1 MLLSV
6 SQAIGSGQ
14 LGTRITFSPSPY
26 TIPQTLMSKLG
37 SFLFGENIMVLLTL
51 WPEAYLQD
59 NEHLAY
65 QQNITQL
72 N

>member
-1 MLLSV
+1 
-6 SQAIGSGQ
+6 
-14 LGTRITFSPSPY
+14 
-26 TIPQTLMSKLG
+26 MSKLG